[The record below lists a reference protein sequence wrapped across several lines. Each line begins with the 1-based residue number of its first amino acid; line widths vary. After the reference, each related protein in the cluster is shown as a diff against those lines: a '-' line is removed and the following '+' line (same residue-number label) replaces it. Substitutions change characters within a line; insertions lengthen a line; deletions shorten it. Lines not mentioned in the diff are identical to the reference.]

1 MNGPTGRFDDLKR
14 VDRCELSNVFR
25 FLGAFHEAVVE
36 GAGIFT
42 NRFQGLWTELQEAR
56 DSCGSGRMP

>member
-1 MNGPTGRFDDLKR
+1 MGRFDDLKC

-42 NRFQGLWTELQEAR
+42 KRLDRLWTELQEAR
-56 DSCGSGRMP
+56 DSCGSGSMP